1 MKVYLGRL
9 GIALNSVF
17 SFRER
22 SPEGTPSLGL
32 TLYCRALSP
41 QAGNCRHLNPLP
53 RGEAAERTP
62 SEMLRRCVK
71 THCGKAGLSVRRR
84 WLYSSSRDLGL
95 SGLSAAYTETDET
108 VMPLGK
114 ELEHGRE
121 G

>member
-1 MKVYLGRL
+1 MGAPLCGEV
-9 GIALNSVF
+9 
-17 SFRER
+17 R
-22 SPEGTPSLGL
+22 SWKTGD
-32 TLYCRALSP
+32 CP
-41 QAGNCRHLNPLP
+41 QLCPLP
-53 RGEAAERTP
+53 RGEEAGRTP

-71 THCGKAGLSVRRR
+71 THCGGAGLSVRRR